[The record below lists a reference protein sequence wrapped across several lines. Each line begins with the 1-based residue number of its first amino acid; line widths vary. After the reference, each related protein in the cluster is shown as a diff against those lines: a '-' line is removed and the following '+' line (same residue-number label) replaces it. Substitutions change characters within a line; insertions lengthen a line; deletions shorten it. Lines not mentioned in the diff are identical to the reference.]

1 MTATV
6 GGGDRACF
14 KPILLL
20 GPGRGGT
27 TLLYKILSLHRDA
40 AFISNFDTRASAR
53 LLAWPALGLSRT
65 SSGLRRWAWFSAE
78 GQAYLRSRSPL
89 KRIVPAPVEGEALY
103 GSCGVT
109 LDEYLDPGPKETHEA
124 LRSALAAVQKRH
136 HGKILL
142 LKRTANNRRI
152 PLLHA
157 AFPECRTIV
166 LWRDGRA
173 VTASLLEVHWWLD
186 HPVWW
191 AGGRTPR
198 EMSLNRLESI
208 EVAATNWVKEVEA
221 IETGLARAE
230 KRPIMQVHY
239 EEMLARPIETITSLL
254 EFIGLDVTDDY
265 LRQLQSLGLRQATE
279 RWRSSMSAAEIK
291 LIERIGCSH
300 LQKLSYC

>member
-1 MTATV
+1 MFAL
-6 GGGDRACF
+6 

-27 TLLYKILSLHRDA
+27 TLLYKLLALHRDA
-40 AFISNFDTRASAR
+40 AFVSNFDTHAAAR
-53 LLAWPALGLSRT
+53 PLARPALALSRT
-65 SSGLRRWAWFSAE
+65 SPGLRRWAWFSAE

-89 KRIVPAPVEGEALY
+89 KRAVPAPVEGEELY
-103 GSCGVT
+103 GSSGVT
-109 LDEYLDPGPKETHEA
+109 RDEYTDSGTEDTHVA
-124 LRSALAAVQKRH
+124 LRGTFAAIQKRH
-136 HGKILL
+136 RGKVLL

-186 HPVWW
+186 HRVWW

-198 EMSLNRLESI
+198 EMRLNREQSI
-208 EVAATNWVKEVEA
+208 EFAATNWVKEVEA
-221 IETGLARAE
+221 IEAGLARAE
-230 KRPIMQVHY
+230 KRPLIQVHY

-254 EFIGLDVTDDY
+254 EFIGLDVTDEY
-265 LRQLQSLGLRQATE
+265 LRGLRSLGLRPATE
-279 RWRSSMSAAEIK
+279 RWRTSMTATEIG
-291 LIERIGCSH
+291 LIERIGRSQ
-300 LQKLSYC
+300 LRKLSYG